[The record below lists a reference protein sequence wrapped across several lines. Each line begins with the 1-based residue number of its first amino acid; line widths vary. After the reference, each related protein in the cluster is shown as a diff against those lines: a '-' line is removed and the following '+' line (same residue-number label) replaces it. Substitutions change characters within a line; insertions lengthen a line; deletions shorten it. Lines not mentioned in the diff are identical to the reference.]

1 MNALTSSSLQEKN
14 SAKPIRKK
22 IGHHNRFLSLWRE
35 CILLPLV
42 KYREG
47 VREKRGERER
57 QTDRHTETDRWTDT
71 QMSKT
76 QGYKET

>member
-1 MNALTSSSLQEKN
+1 MHSFTSSRVQRGSE
-14 SAKPIRKK
+14 RKE
-22 IGHHNRFLSLWRE
+22 RRE
-35 CILLPLV
+35 
-42 KYREG
+42 REG
-47 VREKRGERER
+47 